1 MQTRKL
7 ATAFMVGALSVLL
20 LTFGGFQSVY
30 AGGGRGAPP
39 VKPAQKIGSVQQLR
53 FNQPMKLL
61 GPKQGGKQYVF
72 GKNKLRRPNS
82 SQYPGLK

>member
-1 MQTRKL
+1 MKTKKL
-7 ATAFMVGALSVLL
+7 TTAFTVGALSVLL
-20 LTFGGFQSVY
+20 LMFGSFQRAY
-30 AGGGRGAPP
+30 AGVAKPP
-39 VKPAQKIGSVQQLR
+39 VKAPKPIGKIQQLR

-72 GKNKLRRPNS
+72 GKNKLRRPTS